1 MSRIDRVLAATDFS
15 APARHAAERAALIA
29 RDLGIALDLLHVTSI
44 SPVGR
49 LRRLLEEAPADL
61 EDQVL
66 ASGRHEMDRLAG
78 TLRSATGVSANTDII
93 TGELLHEINQ
103 HAVARGAGLLVLGAR
118 GASFMR
124 HALLGSTAERLV
136 RKSVIPLLVVKQP
149 PHERYR
155 KVLVAVDFST
165 ASLPELASARAV
177 APSAELVV
185 LHAYEVPFLERLR
198 SAGVSKEIL
207 DHYRLIARRQAL
219 EGMQAL
225 LRAAGLAPGSVMA
238 LTLEGDP
245 SNLVVEQEQEL
256 DCDLVVVGK
265 QGESMLEEALLGS
278 VTKHVLQESQGDVL
292 VSVRSALLPD
302 RAG

>member
-29 RDLGIALDLLHVTSI
+29 RDLGVALDLIHVTSI

-61 EDQVL
+61 EEQVL
-66 ASGRHEMDRLAG
+66 ASGRHEMDRLAEM
-78 TLRSATGVSANTDII
+78 LRSAAGVSANTDDV
-93 TGELLHEINQ
+93 TGELLHEINR
-103 HAVARGAGLLVLGAR
+103 HAVERGAGLLVLGAR

-149 PHERYR
+149 PHEPYR

-165 ASLPELASARAV
+165 ASLPALATARAV

-185 LHAYEVPFLERLR
+185 LHAYEVPFLQRLR

-225 LRAAGLAPGSVMA
+225 LRTTGLAHGSVTT

-245 SNLVVEQEQEL
+245 SNLVVEHEQEL

-292 VSVRSALLPD
+292 VSVRSTLLPD